1 MSESRDSNDPRD
13 LMRGMRKE
21 ARSEFDATEAS
32 DTGGQEHATRDDR
45 EGVAAGRRTGE
56 KDARRAD
63 RASRDQSAAAQRV
76 PRGDAAT
83 GGGGNAARSETAPAK
98 GEPHDD

>member
-32 DTGGQEHATRDDR
+32 DTGGQEHASRDDR
-45 EGVAAGRRTGE
+45 DGVGAGRRAGE
-56 KDARRAD
+56 KSAGAA
-63 RASRDQSAAAQRV
+63 RASREQSGAAAQ
-76 PRGDAAT
+76 RGDAAT
-83 GGGGNAARSETAPAK
+83 VGGGNAARGETPPAK
-98 GEPHDD
+98 GEPRED